1 LRAKKLSRRNHTYY
15 TFADVDATSHESKIK
30 NRKIRF
36 MNGLFEILSNKEWMI
51 QQEFLHSILPT
62 LQYNI
67 ANHASLGIDREKK
80 SPMAIGQ
87 QGQDFIREYQVTED
101 GNVLPA
107 YDGWGEGDVL
117 GKMKEPFVNVMP
129 VDGPITR
136 NGGACSYGSRDIRDW
151 MMKAADNKFC
161 QGHVLHINTPGGSA
175 WAKND
180 FLQGIEYAHLKG
192 QRVIAFIDG
201 LCASAG
207 MYLAS
212 LCDEVYVMNP
222 KDQLGCVGV
231 MAAFF
236 TMKNGDKDLSTGETY
251 REYYDPESV
260 DKNKEMRDIAEDED
274 ATLLIEE
281 LKTLGEEFRADMR
294 AAFPNAKDEHLKG
307 KIFDAKDVM
316 GILCDGQMMLG
327 DVISRVFNL
336 ANGTEQPIARTAG
349 RKLGKMQKPAGRGAS
364 ASVRMTAAQ
373 AKENVLSTTLNSIN
387 MKENYPAVFAL
398 LGVEEMQLS
407 EEGTFFNK
415 DLLATLN
422 SAIEAKNK
430 ETADAKAL
438 AEQLTSEKNEL
449 TAQIETLNAD
459 HQKAIDDLKA
469 EHAQA
474 VETLNA
480 DHQKAIDDLK
490 AEHAQAIEG
499 KDNQISALEQEK
511 ADLTAAA
518 TTKDETIA
526 NLQSDMEGKASQI
539 EQLTADLNGAKE
551 SLTTAEQTL
560 AERDQQISDLNAQI
574 AELQHD
580 PGQGAQAGAAP
591 QNNGGGAEAPGVAVN
606 QYVYNPSL
614 SYEKNMEAKAK
625 WEAEHK

>member
-1 LRAKKLSRRNHTYY
+1 
-15 TFADVDATSHESKIK
+15 
-30 NRKIRF
+30 

-67 ANHASLGIDREKK
+67 TNHASLGIDREKK

-87 QGQDFIREYQVTED
+87 QGQDFIREYQVTQD
-101 GNVLPA
+101 GKTHGR
-107 YDGWGEGDVL
+107 YGWRGDSL
-117 GKMKEPFVNVMP
+117 SELNEPFVNVMP
-129 VDGPITR
+129 IDGPITR
-136 NGGACSYGSRDIRDW
+136 NGGACSYGSMEIRDW
-151 MMKAADNKFC
+151 MMEAANNPAC
-161 QGHVLHINTPGGSA
+161 VGHVLNINTPGGSA

-180 FLQGIEYAHLKG
+180 FQQGIDYAHARG

-251 REYYDPESV
+251 HEYYATKSIN
-260 DKNKEMRDIAEDED
+260 KNKEMRDIAENDD
-274 ATLLIEE
+274 AKKLIAE
-281 LKTLGEEFRADMR
+281 LDSLEAEFRADMK
-294 AAFPNAKDEHLKG
+294 AAFPNAKDEHLDG
-307 KIFDAKDVM
+307 KVFYAKDVM
-316 GILCDGQMMLG
+316 GILCDGEMMLG

-336 ANGTEQPIARTAG
+336 ANGTEQPIERTANRKIAKRQQTAG
-349 RKLGKMQKPAGRGAS
+349 RGTTAAKS
-364 ASVRMTAAQ
+364 ASVRMQAGA
-373 AKENVLSTTLNSIN
+373 AKENVLPTNNSIN

-459 HQKAIDDLKA
+459 HQRVIDDLKA
-469 EHAQA
+469 EHA
-474 VETLNA
+474 T
-480 DHQKAIDDLK
+480 
-490 AEHAQAIEG
+490 AIEE

-518 TTKDETIA
+518 TTKDEEIA
-526 NLQSDMEGKASQI
+526 TLKIDVEGKASQI
-539 EQLTADLNGAKE
+539 EQLNADLNGAKE
-551 SLTTAEQTL
+551 SLTTAEGTI
-560 AERDQQISDLNAQI
+560 AERDQTINDLNAQI

-591 QNNGGGAEAPGVAVN
+591 QNNGGGADAPQVVVN
-606 QYVYNPSL
+606 RYKWNREL
-614 SYEKNMEAKAK
+614 SAEENWKLEEQWNKKHGIEK
-625 WEAEHK
+625 

>member
-1 LRAKKLSRRNHTYY
+1 
-15 TFADVDATSHESKIK
+15 
-30 NRKIRF
+30 

-67 ANHASLGIDREKK
+67 TNHASLGIEREKK

-107 YDGWGEGDVL
+107 FDAWGEGDVL

-180 FLQGIEYAHLKG
+180 FQQGIDYAHARG

-212 LCDEVYVMNP
+212 LCDEVYVMNQ

-231 MAAFF
+231 MAAFY

-260 DKNKEMRDIAEDED
+260 DKNKEMRDIAEDDD
-274 ATLLIEE
+274 ATLLIAE
-281 LKTLGEEFRADMR
+281 LKKLGEEFRADMK
-294 AAFPNAKDEHLKG
+294 AAFPKAEVDEHLKG

-316 GILCDGQMMLG
+316 GILCDGEMMLG

-336 ANGTEQPIARTAG
+336 ANGTEQPIERTAN
-349 RKLGKMQKPAGRGAS
+349 RKIAKRSAVGGGSPS
-364 ASVRMTAAQ
+364 ASYANT
-373 AKENVLSTTLNSIN
+373 LSTTLNSIN
-387 MKENYPAVFAL
+387 MKEQFPAVFAL
-398 LGVEEMQLS
+398 LGVEEMQMQ
-407 EEGTFFNK
+407 EGGAFMNEG
-415 DLLATLN
+415 LLATLN
-422 SAIEAKNK
+422 ANIEAAQK
-430 ETADAKAL
+430 EKADALAL
-438 AEQLTSEKNEL
+438 VESLTAEKNEL
-449 TAQIETLNAD
+449 TAKVEELTAQAET
-459 HQKAIDDLKA
+459 KEA
-469 EHAQA
+469 EHAKA
-474 VETLNA
+474 IEDLNA
-480 DHQKAIDDLK
+480 AHATALNDKEIDFNSKL
-490 AEHAQAIEG
+490 EE

-511 ADLTAAA
+511 SDL
-518 TTKDETIA
+518 
-526 NLQSDMEGKASQI
+526 QGDMEGKASQI
-539 EQLTADLNGAKE
+539 ETLTAELNGAKE
-551 SLTTAEQTL
+551 SLTTAQNTI
-560 AERDQQISDLNAQI
+560 AERDQQICDLNATIDEMKQDSG
-574 AELQHD
+574 E
-580 PGQGAQAGAAP
+580 GAQGGSPA
-591 QNNGGGAEAPGVAVN
+591 NNGEGVNVPQVAIGT
-606 QYVYNPSL
+606 QYAYDNSL
-614 SYEKNMEAKAK
+614 SYEENMKRKKE

>member
-1 LRAKKLSRRNHTYY
+1 
-15 TFADVDATSHESKIK
+15 
-30 NRKIRF
+30 

-67 ANHASLGIDREKK
+67 TNHASLGIDREKK

-87 QGQDFIREYQVTED
+87 QGQDFIREYQVTENGD
-101 GNVLPA
+101 VLPTR
-107 YDGWGEGDVL
+107 DGWSGEDLL

-151 MMKAADNKFC
+151 MMEAANNPAC
-161 QGHVLHINTPGGSA
+161 QGHVLTVNTPGGSA

-180 FLQGIEYAHLKG
+180 FQQGIDYAHARG

-251 REYYDPESV
+251 HEYYDPESV
-260 DKNKEMRDIAEDED
+260 DKNKEMRDIAENDD
-274 ATLLIEE
+274 AKQLIEE

-316 GILCDGQMMLG
+316 GILCDGEMMLG

-336 ANGTEQPIARTAG
+336 ANGTEKPIERTAN
-349 RKLGKMQKPAGRGAS
+349 RKIAKRPATAAS
-364 ASVRMTAAQ
+364 ASTVGSGSAVVS
-373 AKENVLSTTLNSIN
+373 AKANTLSTTLNSIN
-387 MKENYPAVFAL
+387 MKEQFPAVFAL
-398 LGVEEMQLS
+398 LGIEEMQVS

-422 SAIEAKNK
+422 ANIEAAQK
-430 ETADAKAL
+430 EKADALAL
-438 AEQLTSEKNEL
+438 VESLTAEKNEL
-449 TAQIETLNAD
+449 TAKVEELTAQAETKETEHAKAIEDLNAAHATALND
-459 HQKAIDDLKA
+459 KEIDFNSKLEEK
-469 EHAQA
+469 
-474 VETLNA
+474 N
-480 DHQKAIDDLK
+480 
-490 AEHAQAIEG
+490 
-499 KDNQISALEQEK
+499 NQISSLEQEK
-511 ADLTAAA
+511 AD
-518 TTKDETIA
+518 
-526 NLQSDMEGKASQI
+526 LQSDMEGKASQI
-539 EQLTADLNGAKE
+539 ETLTADLNGAKE
-551 SLTTAEQTL
+551 SLTTAQNTI
-560 AERDQQISDLNAQI
+560 AERDQQISDLNATIDEMKQ
-574 AELQHD
+574 D
-580 PGQGAQAGAAP
+580 AGAPGAASP
-591 QNNGGGAEAPGVAVN
+591 ANNGEGVEAAKVVVGC
-606 QYVYNPSL
+606 YVYNNDL
-614 SYEKNMEAKAK
+614 TYEQNL
-625 WEAEHK
+625 EAEEKWNKEHGK

>member
-1 LRAKKLSRRNHTYY
+1 
-15 TFADVDATSHESKIK
+15 
-30 NRKIRF
+30 

-67 ANHASLGIDREKK
+67 TNHASLGIDREKK

-87 QGQDFIREYQVTED
+87 QGQDFIREYQVTQD
-101 GNVLPA
+101 GKTHGR
-107 YDGWGEGDVL
+107 YGWRGDSL
-117 GKMKEPFVNVMP
+117 SELNEPFVNVMP
-129 VDGPITR
+129 IDGPITR
-136 NGGACSYGSRDIRDW
+136 NGGACSYGSMEIRDW
-151 MMKAADNKFC
+151 MMEAANNPAC
-161 QGHVLHINTPGGSA
+161 QGHVLTVNTPGGSA

-180 FLQGIEYAHLKG
+180 FQQGIDYAHARG

-307 KIFDAKDVM
+307 KVFDAKDVM

-327 DVISRVFNL
+327 DVIARGFAL
-336 ANGTEQPIARTAG
+336 ADGTAQPIARTAG
-349 RKLGKMQKPAGRGAS
+349 RKIAKRQQPAGRGTSAGQQAS
-364 ASVRMTAAQ
+364 GGDPMQQALAAGEKTA
-373 AKENVLSTTLNSIN
+373 EEIDNILSPTNNSIN

-438 AEQLTSEKNEL
+438 TEQLTSEKNEL

-459 HQKAIDDLKA
+459 HQKAIDELKA
-469 EHAQA
+469 EHA
-474 VETLNA
+474 T
-480 DHQKAIDDLK
+480 
-490 AEHAQAIEG
+490 AIEE

-511 ADLTAAA
+511 ADLAAAA
-518 TTKDETIA
+518 TTKDEEIA
-526 NLQSDMEGKASQI
+526 TLKADAEGKASQI
-539 EQLTADLNGAKE
+539 EQLQADVDGARA
-551 SLTTAEQTL
+551 SLTTAEGTI

-591 QNNGGGAEAPGVAVN
+591 QNNGGGAEVPEMVIGS
-606 QYVYNPSL
+606 YVYNPDL
-614 SYEKNMEAKAK
+614 SYEKNL
-625 WEAEHK
+625 EAEKIWNKEHGIEK

>member
-1 LRAKKLSRRNHTYY
+1 
-15 TFADVDATSHESKIK
+15 
-30 NRKIRF
+30 

-67 ANHASLGIDREKK
+67 TNHASLGIEREKK

-87 QGQDFIREYQVTED
+87 QGQDFIREYQVTQD
-101 GNVLPA
+101 GNVLPV

-180 FLQGIEYAHLKG
+180 FQQGIEYAHSKG

-251 REYYDPESV
+251 REYYATKSIN
-260 DKNKEMRDIAEDED
+260 KNKEMRDIAENDD
-274 ATLLIEE
+274 AKLLIEE
-281 LKTLGEEFRADMR
+281 LDDLEAEFRADMK
-294 AAFPNAKDEHLKG
+294 ATFPNAKDEHLDG
-307 KIFDAKDVM
+307 KVFDAKDVM
-316 GILCDGQMMLG
+316 GILCDGEMMLG

-336 ANGTEQPIARTAG
+336 ANGTEQPIARTAN
-349 RKLGKMQKPAGRGAS
+349 RKIAKRTTVGGSSPAAS
-364 ASVRMTAAQ
+364 HQ
-373 AKENVLSTTLNSIN
+373 ANTLSTTLNSIN
-387 MKENYPAVFAL
+387 MKEQFPAVFAL
-398 LGVEEMQLS
+398 LGVEEMQMQ
-407 EEGTFFNK
+407 EGGAFMNEG
-415 DLLATLN
+415 LLATLN
-422 SAIEAKNK
+422 ANIEAAQK
-430 ETADAKAL
+430 EKADALAL
-438 AEQLTSEKNEL
+438 VESLTAEKNEL
-449 TAQIETLNAD
+449 TAKVEEMTAQAET
-459 HQKAIDDLKA
+459 KEA
-469 EHAQA
+469 EHAKA
-474 VETLNA
+474 IEDLNA
-480 DHQKAIDDLK
+480 A
-490 AEHAQAIEG
+490 HATVIEK

-511 ADLTAAA
+511 ADLQGEVNAKT
-518 TTKDETIA
+518 E
-526 NLQSDMEGKASQI
+526 SI
-539 EQLTADLNGAKE
+539 EAMQTELNGAKE
-551 SLTTAEQTL
+551 SLTTAQNTI
-560 AERDQQISDLNAQI
+560 AERDQQITDLNATIDEMKQE
-574 AELQHD
+574 AGE
-580 PGQGAQAGAAP
+580 GAQAGSPA
-591 QNNGGGAEAPGVAVN
+591 NNGEGVNVPQVAIGT
-606 QYVYNPSL
+606 QYAYDNSL
-614 SYEKNMEAKAK
+614 SYEENMKRKKE

>member
-1 LRAKKLSRRNHTYY
+1 
-15 TFADVDATSHESKIK
+15 
-30 NRKIRF
+30 
-36 MNGLFEILSNKEWMI
+36 MNGTFEIFTNKEWMI
-51 QQEFLHSILPT
+51 LPSFVHGILPT
-62 LQYNI
+62 VINN
-67 ANHASLGIDREKK
+67 ANNHTMLGIDREKK

-101 GNVLPA
+101 GNVLPV

-180 FLQGIEYAHLKG
+180 FQQGIDYAHARG

-231 MAAFF
+231 MASFF
-236 TMKNGDKDLSTGETY
+236 TMKSGDKNEFTGETY
-251 REYYDPESV
+251 REYYATKSIN
-260 DKNKEMRDIAEDED
+260 KNKEMRDIADDDD

-281 LKTLGEEFRADMR
+281 LDKLEAEFRADMK
-294 AAFPNAKDEHLKG
+294 AAFPNAKDEHLDG
-307 KIFDAKDVM
+307 KMFDAKDVM

-327 DVISRVFNL
+327 DVIARGFAL
-336 ANGTEQPIARTAG
+336 ADGTAQPIARTAG
-349 RKLGKMQKPAGRGAS
+349 RKIAKRQQTAGSGNRQQASAGNGAS

-373 AKENVLSTTLNSIN
+373 AKENVLSPTNNSIN

-449 TAQIETLNAD
+449 TAQVETLNAD

-490 AEHAQAIEG
+490 AEHATAIEE
-499 KDNQISALEQEK
+499 KDNAISALEQEK

-518 TTKDETIA
+518 TTKDEEIA
-526 NLQSDMEGKASQI
+526 TLKADAEGKASQI
-539 EQLTADLNGAKE
+539 EQLNADLNGAKE
-551 SLTTAEQTL
+551 SLTTAEGTI
-560 AERDQQISDLNAQI
+560 AERDQTISDLNAQI
-574 AELQHD
+574 AELQND

-591 QNNGGGAEAPGVAVN
+591 QNNGGGAETPEMVIGS
-606 QYVYNPSL
+606 YVYNPDL
-614 SYEKNMEAKAK
+614 SYEKNL
-625 WEAEHK
+625 EAEKLWNKEHGIKK

>member
-1 LRAKKLSRRNHTYY
+1 
-15 TFADVDATSHESKIK
+15 
-30 NRKIRF
+30 

-67 ANHASLGIDREKK
+67 TNHASLGIDREKK

-101 GNVLPA
+101 GNVLPV

-117 GKMKEPFVNVMP
+117 GKMKESFVNVMP

-175 WAKND
+175 WAEND
-180 FLQGIEYAHLKG
+180 FQQGIDYAHARG

-281 LKTLGEEFRADMR
+281 LKTLGEEFRADMK

-349 RKLGKMQKPAGRGAS
+349 RKLGKMQKPSAKKEPMQQALAAGEK
-364 ASVRMTAAQ
+364 TA
-373 AKENVLSTTLNSIN
+373 EEIDNILSPSNNSIN

-469 EHAQA
+469 EHA
-474 VETLNA
+474 T
-480 DHQKAIDDLK
+480 
-490 AEHAQAIEG
+490 AIEE

-511 ADLTAAA
+511 ADLAAAA
-518 TTKDETIA
+518 TTKDEEIA
-526 NLQSDMEGKASQI
+526 TLKADAEGKASQI
-539 EQLTADLNGAKE
+539 EQLTTDLNGAKE
-551 SLTTAEQTL
+551 SLTTAEGTI
-560 AERDQQISDLNAQI
+560 AERDQTISDLNAQI
-574 AELQHD
+574 AELQND

-606 QYVYNPSL
+606 QYVYDPSL
-614 SYEKNMEAKAK
+614 SYEKNMEAKEK